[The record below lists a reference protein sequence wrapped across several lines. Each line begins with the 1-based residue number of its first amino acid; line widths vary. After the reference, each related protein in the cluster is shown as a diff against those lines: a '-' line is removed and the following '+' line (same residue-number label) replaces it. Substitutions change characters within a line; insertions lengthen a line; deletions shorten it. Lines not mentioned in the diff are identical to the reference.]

1 MTLVSEVRLRQVL
14 DSRGNRT
21 VEADVVTESGGFG
34 RAAAPSGASTGE
46 YEAIELD
53 PSEAIASAREHAVP
67 RLEGTVF
74 VGDQRDVDRTLRAAD
89 GTDDFSEIGANS
101 AVAISMAA
109 SKAAADVTG
118 APLYQHLGGAF
129 RGEEFPTP
137 LGNVIGG
144 GEHAADA
151 TAIQEFLAAPVGAP
165 SVQDAVFANAAVH
178 QEVHDLLEERDIT
191 AGKGDEG
198 AWAPS
203 IDDDEAFEIVEEAT
217 DTVADEFGFDIK
229 FGLDVAGAELYDDD
243 SEEYVYRDTTRSPDE
258 QIEYI
263 ADLTDEYDL
272 AYVEDPLDE
281 DDYEGFAELTEAVGS
296 EALRASGNASGRR
309 PRADRTLICG
319 DDLFVTNVERLET
332 GIEQGAANSIL
343 VKPNQI
349 GTLSDAVD
357 AVELAVENGYQP
369 VISHRSGETEDTTIA
384 HLAVATAAPYIK
396 TGAVGGERTA
406 KLNELIRIEQNV
418 SRL

>member
-46 YEAIELD
+46 YEAIELN

-67 RLEGTVF
+67 RLEGKVF

-144 GEHAADA
+144 GEHAEDA

-165 SVQDAVFANAAVH
+165 NVQDAVFANAAVH
-178 QEVHDLLEERDIT
+178 QEVHDLLTERDIA

-203 IDDDEAFEIVEEAT
+203 IEDDEAFELMAEAT
-217 DTVADEFGFDIK
+217 DSVADEFGFEIK
-229 FGLDVAGAELYDDD
+229 VGLDVAGAEMYDEDD
-243 SEEYVYRDTTRSPDE
+243 EEYVYRETTRSTDE

-263 ADLTDEYDL
+263 ADLVDEYDL

-281 DDYEGFAELTEAVGS
+281 DDYAGFAELTRKVG
-296 EALRASGNASGRR
+296 
-309 PRADRTLICG
+309 DRTLVCG

-332 GIEQGAANSIL
+332 GIEQDAGNSIL

-357 AVELAVENGYQP
+357 AVELAVQSGYQP

-384 HLAVATAAPYIK
+384 HLAVATGAPYIK

>member
-1 MTLVSEVRLRQVL
+1 MTRIESVRLRRIL
-14 DSRGNRT
+14 DSRGNAT
-21 VEADVVTESGGFG
+21 VEADVLTESGGFG

-53 PSEAIASAREHAVP
+53 PGEAIASAREHAVP
-67 RLEGTVF
+67 RLEGNVY
-74 VGDQRDVDRTLRAAD
+74 VGDQRDVDTTLRAAD
-89 GTDDFSEIGANS
+89 GTDNFSEIGANS

-109 SKAAADVTG
+109 AKAAADMLG

-129 RGEEFPTP
+129 RGDTFPVP

-178 QEVHDLLEERDIT
+178 QEAASILDERGVPS
-191 AGKGDEG
+191 AKGDEG

-203 IDDDEAFEIVEEAT
+203 IDDDEAFEVMDEAVS
-217 DTVADEFGFDIK
+217 TVSDDFGFDIR
-229 FGLDVAGAELYDDD
+229 FGLDVAGAEMYEDG
-243 SEEYVYRDTTRSPDE
+243 EYHYRDQTRSTDE
-258 QIEYI
+258 QIAYI
-263 ADLTDEYDL
+263 ADLVDEYDL
-272 AYVEDPLDE
+272 VYVEDPLDE
-281 DDYEGFAELTEAVGS
+281 NDYEGFAELTDRVG
-296 EALRASGNASGRR
+296 
-309 PRADRTLICG
+309 DQTLICG
-319 DDLFVTNVERLET
+319 DDLFVTNVERLSD
-332 GIEQGAANSIL
+332 GIEQDAGNSIL
-343 VKPNQI
+343 IKPNQI
-349 GTLSDAVD
+349 GTLSDAFD
-357 AVELAVENGYQP
+357 AIELAVENGYDP

-384 HLAVATAAPYIK
+384 HLAVATDAPFIK
-396 TGAVGGERTA
+396 TGSVGGERTA

>member
-1 MTLVSEVRLRQVL
+1 MTRIESVRLREIL
-14 DSRGNRT
+14 DSRGNTT
-21 VEADVVTESGGFG
+21 VEADVLTESGGFG

-53 PSEAIASAREHAVP
+53 TNEAIAAAREHAVP
-67 RLEGTVF
+67 RLEGSVY

-89 GTDDFSEIGANS
+89 GTDNFSEIGANS

-109 SKAAADVTG
+109 AKAAADVLG

-129 RGEEFPTP
+129 RGDNYPIP

-151 TAIQEFLAAPVGAP
+151 TAIQEFLSAPVGAP

-178 QEVHDLLEERDIT
+178 QEVADILDERGVPS
-191 AGKGDEG
+191 AKGDEG

-203 IDDDEAFEIVEEAT
+203 IDDDDAFEVMEEAVS
-217 DTVADEFGFDIK
+217 TVSDEFGFEIR
-229 FGLDVAGAELYDDD
+229 FGLDVAASEMYDDG
-243 SEEYVYRDTTRSPDE
+243 EYQYRDRTRSTDE
-258 QIEYI
+258 QIAYI
-263 ADLTDEYDL
+263 ADLVNEYDL

-281 DDYEGFAELTEAVGS
+281 NDYEGFAKLTDEVG
-296 EALRASGNASGRR
+296 
-309 PRADRTLICG
+309 DKTLICG
-319 DDLFVTNVERLET
+319 DDLFVTNVERLSE
-332 GIEQGAANSIL
+332 GIEKDAGNSIL
-343 VKPNQI
+343 IKPNQI
-349 GTLSDAVD
+349 GTLSDAFD
-357 AVELAVENGYQP
+357 AVSLAVESGYDP

-384 HLAVATAAPYIK
+384 HLAVATDAPFIK